1 MWPYDGIHVQHS
13 RFEDSPH
20 FAIVHFHETSLFHLH
35 IKRRHV
41 LRYEPFCLNPSPY
54 ADPGWSAFDIARQY
68 LEASGAIDRSWTAT
82 IMDRQG
88 PTSVAR
94 LEAGGYASR
103 ADPLSRNPFLNQLR
117 LEKRRVDRSKAPL
130 SMVLY
135 RYDGKHEAMLSDART
150 LVRLLRSNK
159 RETDILGQ
167 LDNGVIAILL
177 LDTSREGTHRFMQKV
192 ESQAGALPFS
202 SVGETY
208 PNHLFETV
216 LRGGEYPLE
225 FHSFVLDESA
235 GPTKIGLFAKRIFDI
250 VVSASL
256 IVLALPLMV
265 VVGAAIAV
273 TSPGPVIFRQKR
285 LGKGCAPFIF
295 YKFRSMSLNVD
306 DSIHREFVTTL
317 IKGGHEEIN
326 QQDAV
331 KPLYKIKSDPRL
343 TPIGGFLR
351 KSSLDE
357 LPQLFNVLK
366 GDMSL
371 VGPRPPLTYEA
382 EKYQSWHLRRILEIK
397 PGITGLWQV
406 EGRSKVS
413 FDEMVRMDLRYTR
426 DWSLMLDLK
435 ILTKTVG
442 VVLRRDGAV

>member
-1 MWPYDGIHVQHS
+1 MC
-13 RFEDSPH
+13 
-20 FAIVHFHETSLFHLH
+20 SLHLLQ
-35 IKRRHV
+35 I
-41 LRYEPFCLNPSPY
+41 P
-54 ADPGWSAFDIARQY
+54 I
-68 LEASGAIDRSWTAT
+68 
-82 IMDRQG
+82 
-88 PTSVAR
+88 
-94 LEAGGYASR
+94 
-103 ADPLSRNPFLNQLR
+103 
-117 LEKRRVDRSKAPL
+117 
-130 SMVLY
+130 
-135 RYDGKHEAMLSDART
+135 
-150 LVRLLRSNK
+150 
-159 RETDILGQ
+159 
-167 LDNGVIAILL
+167 
-177 LDTSREGTHRFMQKV
+177 
-192 ESQAGALPFS
+192 
-202 SVGETY
+202 
-208 PNHLFETV
+208 
-216 LRGGEYPLE
+216 
-225 FHSFVLDESA
+225 
-235 GPTKIGLFAKRIFDI
+235 
-250 VVSASL
+250 
-256 IVLALPLMV
+256 
-265 VVGAAIAV
+265 
-273 TSPGPVIFRQKR
+273 
-285 LGKGCAPFIF
+285 
-295 YKFRSMSLNVD
+295 D

>member
-1 MWPYDGIHVQHS
+1 MTDKH
-13 RFEDSPH
+13 
-20 FAIVHFHETSLFHLH
+20 
-35 IKRRHV
+35 
-41 LRYEPFCLNPSPY
+41 
-54 ADPGWSAFDIARQY
+54 
-68 LEASGAIDRSWTAT
+68 
-82 IMDRQG
+82 G

-94 LEAGGYASR
+94 LEVENR
-103 ADPLSRNPFLNQLR
+103 ARVGVVDPLARNPFLNQLR

-135 RYDGKHEAMLSDART
+135 RYDGRKDTVLRD
-150 LVRLLRSNK
+150 VRQLLKLLRDNK

-167 LDNGVIAILL
+167 LDSGVIAILL
-177 LDTSREGTHRFMQKV
+177 LDTNQDGMRRFMQKV
-192 ESQAGALPFS
+192 VVQGGNLPFL

-208 PNHLFETV
+208 PNHLFESV
-216 LRGGEYPLE
+216 LRGAEFPQE
-225 FHSFVLDESA
+225 FHSFVLDDSA
-235 GPTKIGLFAKRIFDI
+235 GPSKLGLFVKRAFDV
-250 VVSASL
+250 VVSALL
-256 IVLALPLMV
+256 IVLASVPMLIV
-265 VVGAAIAV
+265 AIAIAV
-273 TSPGPVIFRQKR
+273 TSPGPVIFRQRR
-285 LGKGCAPFIF
+285 LGKGCTPFVF
-295 YKFRSMSLNVD
+295 YKFRSMALNVD

-317 IKGGHEEIN
+317 IEGGHEELN
-326 QQDAV
+326 QQDAA

-343 TPIGGFLR
+343 TPIGGFIR

-371 VGPRPPLTYEA
+371 VGPRPPLPYEA

-426 DWSLMLDLK
+426 DWSLMLDMK
-435 ILTKTVG
+435 ILAKTVG